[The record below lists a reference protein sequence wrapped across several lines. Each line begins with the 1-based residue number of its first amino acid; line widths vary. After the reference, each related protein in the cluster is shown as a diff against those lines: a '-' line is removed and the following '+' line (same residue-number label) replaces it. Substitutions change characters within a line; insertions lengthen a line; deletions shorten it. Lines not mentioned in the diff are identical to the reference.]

1 MGGGTS
7 SSLPALSIF
16 RRRMTKHHGFH
27 IPKAKIKKKA
37 SLSSRTWLSCH
48 HGGLLRPRIAQ
59 TEAHLGLLCGLRV
72 EAHLF
77 SAEGEIIA
85 PSPPLAGV
93 TANMKSTTS
102 MRIKKLLEGD

>member
-1 MGGGTS
+1 
-7 SSLPALSIF
+7 
-16 RRRMTKHHGFH
+16 MTKYHGFH
-27 IPKAKIKKKA
+27 IPNAKIEKRVA
-37 SLSSRTWLSCH
+37 LLPYLAFVPPW
-48 HGGLLRPRIAQ
+48 GLLRPRIAQ
-59 TEAHLGLLCGLRV
+59 TQALLGQLCGLRV

-85 PSPPLAGV
+85 PSLLAGV